1 MSLLS
6 NLADK
11 TLWTYSTLANGIES
25 TNIENVKKNKTKQ
38 ATEHGKQQLL
48 ASVRSNIARKASK
61 QKQP

>member
-25 TNIENVKKNKTKQ
+25 TNIENVKKTRRNKQ
-38 ATEHGKQQLL
+38 RSM
-48 ASVRSNIARKASK
+48 ASNSC
-61 QKQP
+61 

>member
-6 NLADK
+6 GLK
-11 TLWTYSTLANGIES
+11 ECNGLVVLS
-25 TNIENVKKNKTKQ
+25 PQALVDSKNIENGTNETKQ

-48 ASVRSNIARKASK
+48 ATVRSNIARKASK